1 MEKKKILVIDDEETI
16 GRIVKLNLEET
27 GDYTVRNLTAGSQA
41 VSVAGE
47 FKPDF
52 IFLDLIMPDMDG
64 TDVFNALKEN
74 DKTKN
79 IPVVFLTA
87 IATDREAGSGGATI
101 GGHPFLA
108 KPVTTAKLIECI
120 KKYGR

>member
-16 GRIVKLNLEET
+16 GRIVKLNLEDT
-27 GDYTVRNLTAGSQA
+27 GDYTVRNLTMGSQA
-41 VSVAGE
+41 VGVATE

-74 DKTKN
+74 KETSD

-87 IATDREAGSGGATI
+87 MATDKEAGNAGATI

-108 KPVTTAKLIECI
+108 KPITTAKLIECI
-120 KKYGR
+120 KKYGK